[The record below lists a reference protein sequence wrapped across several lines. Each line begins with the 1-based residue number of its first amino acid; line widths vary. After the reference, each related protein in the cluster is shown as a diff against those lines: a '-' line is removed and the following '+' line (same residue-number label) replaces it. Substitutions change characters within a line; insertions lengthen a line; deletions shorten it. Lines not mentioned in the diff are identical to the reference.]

1 MNAIDW
7 ITHLNLLPHPEG
19 GYFKEMFRSGKR
31 VDDAQSAMTSIYYL
45 LENEDCSAFHRLT
58 SPEVWY
64 YHAGYPL
71 IVYVIHPDGEL
82 KSHLLTAD
90 PSGEQQL
97 AIEPGC
103 WFAAELPSRFGYAL
117 VSCAVAPAFSFDHF
131 EMAAFEALS
140 GMYPQHEELLRRLCS
155 VS

>member
-19 GYFKEMFRSGKR
+19 GYFKEVFRSGKL

-45 LENEDCSAFHRLT
+45 LENEDYSAFHRLT

-71 IVYVIHPDGEL
+71 ID
-82 KSHLLTAD
+82 
-90 PSGEQQL
+90 
-97 AIEPGC
+97 
-103 WFAAELPSRFGYAL
+103 
-117 VSCAVAPAFSFDHF
+117 F
-131 EMAAFEALS
+131 EMATFEALS
-140 GMYPQHEELLRRLCS
+140 GMYPQHEDLLRRLCS

>member
-1 MNAIDW
+1 MNAKDW
-7 ITHLNLLPHPEG
+7 ITHLDLSPHPEG
-19 GYFKEMFRSGKR
+19 GYYKEVFRSGKLVNDR
-31 VDDAQSAMTSIYYL
+31 SVITSIYYL
-45 LENEDCSAFHRLT
+45 LENENKSAFHRLT

-71 IVYVIHPDGEL
+71 IVHVIHPDGEL

-90 PSGEQQL
+90 PSGEQQV

-117 VSCAVAPAFSFDHF
+117 VSCAVAPAFSFDDF
-131 EMAAFEALS
+131 EMASFETLFAL
-140 GMYPQHEELLRRLCS
+140 YPQHEEVLRQLCD
-155 VS
+155 